1 MDIYVWLA
9 IKDKLLP
16 KNFRECHIN
25 FSWYFNMVLGMHV
38 ILTSSV
44 KIFVAGEPKNMRV
57 IYSLIL
63 FLP

>member
-38 ILTSSV
+38 ILTSSIQ
-44 KIFVAGEPKNMRV
+44 IFIADEPKNTRV
-57 IYSLIL
+57 RHS
-63 FLP
+63 FLAKR